1 MGRATWRWSALFCL
15 RRRPRMRA
23 HARGPPL
30 RPDPESGDLLPLTG
44 VALYDESRTREAAA
58 AALSGSG
65 KSASRSW
72 DRWSTSP
79 SPAWPPPSS
88 PPSGRGVDLWKWP
101 LLQAAQ
107 LAPKSVVWANL
118 YLALLNLMPAYPL
131 DGGRILRAFFS
142 RTLDLSSATRR
153 AVSIST
159 AIAMVLIF
167 AGLFSDNWLTMVG
180 VIVFSAAQLE
190 ERALVFQ
197 SVLDN
202 VRLEEVM
209 LTDFATLSPADTLE
223 DALEKAVHSLQDD
236 FPVVRGSDMVGVISK
251 QRILDALR
259 AEGNGYVQAV
269 MNKIFE
275 VSVRQDSLGSAF
287 RKLTAR
293 NSSIIPVV
301 EDQRLIGIVTL
312 QNLMHSMALLAES
325 RKLRRDEA
333 RILGIKS
340 RASRS
345 IAEGSALS
353 LRCRSLPN
361 LRSLFDGSDGLPSG
375 RHGSEQP
382 HGFRLL
388 HRRNLL
394 QPRQHCI
401 RNLPVDVDHGDC
413 LARLP
418 LDILLGRSPSRARN
432 LQC

>member
-1 MGRATWRWSALFCL
+1 MRSWSIPVGRVFGVDVRIHLTFFILPMFIFWTEYAAHQGSANGPRDLALVGIILASVVAHECGHIFAA
-15 RRRPRMRA
+15 RRVGLIPKA
-23 HARGPPL
+23 VI
-30 RPDPESGDLLPLTG
+30 LLPLTG
-44 VALYDESRTREAAA
+44 VALYDESRVEKVQPAGSVWKRDIRL
-58 AALSGSG
+58 ALIGPLLSLALACLTAIVVIASGHG
-65 KSASRSW
+65 A
-72 DRWSTSP
+72 
-79 SPAWPPPSS
+79 
-88 PPSGRGVDLWKWP
+88 DLWRWP
-101 LLQAAQ
+101 FLQAGK
-107 LAPKSVVWANL
+107 LSCSLVWANL
-118 YLALLNLMPAYPL
+118 YLAIFNLMPAYPL
-131 DGGRILRAFFS
+131 DGGRILRAFLS
-142 RTLDLSSATRR
+142 RNLDAASATRR
-153 AVSIST
+153 AVSISN
-159 AIAMVLIF
+159 AIAMVLML
-167 AGLFSDNWLTMVG
+167 AGLFSDSWLTMVG

-275 VSVRQDSLGSAF
+275 VSLRQDSLGSAF

-333 RILGIKS
+333 ES
-340 RASRS
+340 
-345 IAEGSALS
+345 
-353 LRCRSLPN
+353 
-361 LRSLFDGSDGLPSG
+361 
-375 RHGSEQP
+375 
-382 HGFRLL
+382 
-388 HRRNLL
+388 
-394 QPRQHCI
+394 
-401 RNLPVDVDHGDC
+401 
-413 LARLP
+413 
-418 LDILLGRSPSRARN
+418 
-432 LQC
+432 